1 MWGHAQITT
10 IRPVILQLP
19 RVDAASTAGPTTVP
33 STFQSKEF
41 HEELSLKL
49 GPRHRAW

>member
-1 MWGHAQITT
+1 MRGYSHSQLT

-19 RVDAASTAGPTTVP
+19 RVEAALTAGLTTVP
-33 STFQSKEF
+33 SPFQSEEF

-49 GPRHRAW
+49 GLRHRL